1 MHKFAALKD
10 GANETLLA
18 EVRKRV
24 AGMLKNFFDP
34 EDLTV
39 VDDLTA
45 FSFGSATVYV
55 QVVPWHT
62 EDVLVRVFSY
72 LAENVDP
79 ASEEL
84 GEKLLR
90 LNAAAPMG
98 AFSLVFD
105 RTVMFSCA
113 LPGAHLDPQELLG
126 ALQTVAVYADQ
137 YDDLLKEMFFSE
149 G

>member
-1 MHKFAALKD
+1 MHKFTALKD
-10 GANETLLA
+10 GVNEPLLA

-24 AGMLKNFFDP
+24 AEMLKDFFDP

-39 VDDLTA
+39 VDDITA
-45 FSFGSATVYV
+45 FSFGSATVQI

-72 LAENVDP
+72 LAENADP
-79 ASEEL
+79 TSGEL

-90 LNAAAPMG
+90 LNATAPMG

-105 RTVMFSCA
+105 RTIMFSCA
-113 LPGAHLDPQELLG
+113 LPGAHLDSNELLG
-126 ALQTVAVYADQ
+126 ALQTVAAYADQ
-137 YDDLLKEMFFSE
+137 YDDLLQEMFA
-149 G
+149 